1 MKDIKGVFRNLE
13 NLIRGSQW
21 FENEWEIYNSGA
33 YLQLYK
39 KNWHNEN
46 QGGIHFETYIGDSQ
60 IKKKPFPILT
70 HAEEDCP
77 NQATFIEKF

>member
-13 NLIRGSQW
+13 NLIRGSRW
-21 FENEWEIYNSGA
+21 FENEWEIYNSGT

-60 IKKKPFPILT
+60 IKKTIPYT
-70 HAEEDCP
+70 YAC
-77 NQATFIEKF
+77 